1 MRGLNLTGEKMQR
14 EVKRKNIFSGFIREI
29 RIMGMSGSWRAA
41 YREEPALGTSG
52 KFFPQSL
59 EGLRIFFPL

>member
-1 MRGLNLTGEKMQR
+1 MQR

>member
-14 EVKRKNIFSGFIREI
+14 EVKIKNIFSGFIREI
-29 RIMGMSGSWRAA
+29 RFMGMPRSWRAA
-41 YREEPALGTSG
+41 YREKPTLGKSSR
-52 KFFPQSL
+52 FSPQNL